1 MIVAAVKRSE
11 IAAEPC
17 SRPLFVALIGE
28 ALPLMNILL
37 QWSCGGMTATTG
49 ALLFFAPLQ
58 QRHGTPFQV
67 VVRLILAQDGE
78 AQAMMK
84 AQRAGIE
91 PEYATAN
98 GQPGLRGF
106 LLDTLDQHGSDSLPL
121 EIRVDGDINQLQFA
135 VTGRYP

>member
-1 MIVAAVKRSE
+1 MIVAAGLDDRKSLQ
-11 IAAEPC
+11 ALLTSP
-17 SRPLFVALIGE
+17 FVALIGE

-78 AQAMMK
+78 AQALMK
-84 AQRAGIE
+84 AKRAGVE
-91 PEYATAN
+91 PEYAAAN
-98 GQPGLRGF
+98 RQPGLGGF

-121 EIRVDGDINQLQFA
+121 EIRVDGDINQLQFS